1 MSQRRGSQ
9 YTHPLKGP
17 ERLAPEVVKDII
29 ESRRQVNARK
39 TLSEKYGISQSRVG
53 RLWVEYYGGGKI
65 SDYNSGLKKPLPTA
79 PINNADITVRNVK
92 TARAQY
98 TAKEPA
104 VEKIDP
110 KKDAQLR
117 AKPVRVSKIQKELVL
132 EDEVIDDISDQQAE
146 VIAGQIGAGN
156 DNPQLLAVFER
167 LLESKDRDTEY
178 LYKLAKKGLR
188 HKSSSYDNTYS
199 TETDYESSNIEDVTT
214 DDDDSTALY
223 KRNSPRISRGAPG
236 DGDNGYSHGHSS
248 AGLQTP
254 AYPARRDGPA
264 PSMVLR
270 DSSSQPSGLNAG
282 DYAFDGVRFAPA
294 RAGNPGVRGQH
305 EAGARAPQQANTYQN
320 TGYQPPLPAAQYNPS
335 TGGFQQSATYDGSQR
350 DAQPRQ
356 GGSIPGRGG
365 DNSGQTVPGLP
376 WLKIKPY

>member
-1 MSQRRGSQ
+1 MSQRRGSHF
-9 YTHPLKGP
+9 THLLKGP
-17 ERLAPEVVKDII
+17 ERLSPEVVKDII
-29 ESRRQVNARK
+29 ESRRQPNARK
-39 TLSEKYGISQSRVG
+39 KLADKYGISQSRVG

-65 SDYNSGLKKPLPTA
+65 SDYNTGLKKPLPTA

-98 TAKEPA
+98 MAKEPT

-132 EDEVIDDISDQQAE
+132 EEDAIDDISDQQAE

-188 HKSSSYDNTYS
+188 KKSDNTYS
-199 TETDYESSNIEDVTT
+199 TETDYESDNIEDIT
-214 DDDDSTALY
+214 DNDDDSTALY
-223 KRNSPRISRGAPG
+223 KRPPG
-236 DGDNGYSHGHSS
+236 TSGFAAQNRNGDSGRSHGDSS
-248 AGLQTP
+248 AGVPDST
-254 AYPARRDGPA
+254 YSARNNGPT

-270 DSSSQPSGLNAG
+270 DSSSQPNRLDAG
-282 DYAFDGVRFAPA
+282 VYSFDGVRFTPIG
-294 RAGNPGVRGQH
+294 AGNPGVRGQY
-305 EAGARAPQQANTYQN
+305 EAGARVPQQANTYQN
-320 TGYQPPLPAAQYNPS
+320 TGYQPAVSVPQYNPS
-335 TGGFQQSATYDGSQR
+335 TGGFQQSNAYSGAQF
-350 DAQPRQ
+350 DAQSGQ
-356 GGSIPGRGG
+356 SSAISGRSG
-365 DNSGQTVPGLP
+365 DNTGQTVPGLP